1 MPIAVRYILFV
12 ILGAGLALVAGQNLD
27 LSSLRFTEPS
37 VVAGSQATQPVA
49 ANALEA
55 AQIAAGGLEPA
66 IDNPLQQ
73 DQVASATGTPGLL
86 QAATVDAAQASSA
99 SDQAPK
105 EQEDKKLA
113 PNSVAGIAESL
124 QQVDPFIEDLAAT
137 NDNQTTMLDGQ
148 NSNETKDLDGK
159 ANSDVPV
166 VDLSTNANPTELV
179 ALVKK
184 KRKKSKS
191 KKAKTEA
198 VDANAFELLG
208 ERVRSGTRKQLTWN
222 ASESLSGGSVPT
234 PVLVVHG
241 AEKGD
246 VMCITAG
253 VHGDELNGIETVRR
267 IMHSTKPEKL
277 KGTLVGVPIVNL
289 QGFQRQTRYLPD
301 RRDLNRFF
309 PGHPKGSSAS
319 RIAHTFFDQVIR
331 HCDSLVD
338 LHTGSFHRT
347 NLPQLR
353 ADLNNESVVEL
364 SQSFGSTVVLH
375 SEGGVGTLRRAAV
388 EAGIPA
394 VTLEAGEPL
403 RLQSDEVAHSVK
415 GINTLLA
422 TRGMYK
428 RRNIWGDSEA
438 VYYSS
443 QWVRAD
449 TGGILFSKID
459 LGKRVTTGELLGT
472 VTDPVSNER
481 EEIRATYSGR
491 VIGMA
496 LNQFVMP
503 GFATFHIGI
512 ETESL
517 VDAMDEEVPTMLSHD
532 VAFEP
537 DMSVENIGPSPSMA
551 SAEPTEE

>member
-1 MPIAVRYILFV
+1 MPIAVRYLLFV

-27 LSSLRFTEPS
+27 LSSLRFGEPRA
-37 VVAGSQATQPVA
+37 VVGSEAIQPVA
-49 ANALEA
+49 ANALQA

-73 DQVASATGTPGLL
+73 DQVASTTETPGLL
-86 QAATVDAAQASSA
+86 QAGPADTAETSAPSVQAS
-99 SDQAPK
+99 QEK
-105 EQEDKKLA
+105 EGKELA

-137 NDNQTTMLDGQ
+137 NGNQAIFENAK
-148 NSNETKDLDGK
+148 NSSKTKNIDGK
-159 ANSDVPV
+159 ANTDVPV
-166 VDLSTNANPTELV
+166 VDLSTDATPVKLAQN
-179 ALVKK
+179 KK
-184 KRKKSKS
+184 KKSKTKS
-191 KKAKTEA
+191 KKAKAEA

-319 RIAHTFFDQVIR
+319 RIAHTFFEQVIR

-438 VYYSS
+438 VYYTS

-512 ETESL
+512 ETESM

-551 SAEPTEE
+551 SNEPTEE

>member
-1 MPIAVRYILFV
+1 MPIAVRYLLFL

-27 LSSLRFTEPS
+27 LSSLRFTES
-37 VVAGSQATQPVA
+37 SATAGSETIQPVA
-49 ANALEA
+49 ANALQA
-55 AQIAAGGLEPA
+55 AQIAAGGLAPA

-73 DQVASATGTPGLL
+73 DQMASATATPGLP
-86 QAATVDAAQASSA
+86 QAGTADTTPISAPSGQASEEKQ
-99 SDQAPK
+99 DK
-105 EQEDKKLA
+105 ELA

-137 NDNQTTMLDGQ
+137 NDNQATLENAN
-148 NSNETKDLDGK
+148 NSSKNMNIDGK
-159 ANSDVPV
+159 SNTDVPV
-166 VDLSTNANPTELV
+166 VDLSTEAAPAQLA
-179 ALVKK
+179 ALIKK
-184 KRKKSKS
+184 KKKSKS
-191 KKAKTEA
+191 KKTETEV

-512 ETESL
+512 ETESM

-532 VAFEP
+532 VAFKP

>member
-1 MPIAVRYILFV
+1 MPIAVRYLLFLV
-12 ILGAGLALVAGQNLD
+12 LGAGLALVAAQNLD
-27 LSSLRFTEPS
+27 LSSLRLGQPSPVPAPTLGSATAESEAHSSLKEP
-37 VVAGSQATQPVA
+37 Q
-49 ANALEA
+49 NA
-55 AQIAAGGLEPA
+55 AAGLIPA
-66 IDNPLQQ
+66 INNPQQQ
-73 DQVASATGTPGLL
+73 DQASTPGNNPEL
-86 QAATVDAAQASSA
+86 A
-99 SDQAPK
+99 SDGTSTTQAEQK
-105 EQEDKKLA
+105 EADKKLA
-113 PNSVAGIAESL
+113 PNSVAGITEAL

-137 NDNQTTMLDGQ
+137 NAAQQASGADSASQTK
-148 NSNETKDLDGK
+148 STKADI
-159 ANSDVPV
+159 PV
-166 VDLSTNANPTELV
+166 VDHSTDADQTKLA
-179 ALVKK
+179 ALEKNQQEE
-184 KRKKSKS
+184 
-191 KKAKTEA
+191 T

-208 ERVRSGTRKQLTWN
+208 ERVLSGTRKQLTWN
-222 ASESLSGGSVPT
+222 ASETLSGGAIPT

-277 KGTLVGVPIVNL
+277 KGTLVGVPIVNM

-309 PGHPKGSSAS
+309 PGHPRGSSAS
-319 RIAHTFFDQVIR
+319 RIAHTFFEQVIR

-353 ADLNNESVVEL
+353 ADLNTESVVEL

-403 RLQSDEVAHSVK
+403 RLQNDEVAHSVK

-438 VYYSS
+438 VYYTS

-459 LGKRVTTGELLGT
+459 LGKRVNEGELLGT

-481 EEIRATYSGR
+481 EEIRATYPGR

-512 ETESL
+512 EAENA
-517 VDAMDEEVPTMLSHD
+517 VQAMDDEVPTMLSHD

-537 DMSVENIGPSPSMA
+537 DMSVENIGSNSFD
-551 SAEPTEE
+551 TEAVVPNGE